1 VNVAGV
7 DPRVQ
12 ARAQQAGFE
21 LAREL
26 ADALATGPVEL
37 PSFPEVAL
45 RVQEALADDGVST
58 DLVVR
63 IVGAEPM
70 LAARVITIANS
81 VAMNPG
87 GSPVT
92 DLRTAVARMGFDLL
106 RAAAVSFAVAQLRR
120 RVEYRGIEDR
130 LNELWL
136 ESVSMSAHSAVVAR
150 HCGRTSAD
158 RALFCGLVANV
169 GRIYLL
175 ARAHHHPGLLED
187 HAAWQAVQDQWHLS
201 AARSLLT
208 SWHVNDESIEA
219 IENHL
224 RNDIVPPQATALS
237 DVLASA
243 AFLVRH
249 SEVPEDL
256 ATEMAK
262 VGALARLG
270 LKLGDCILL
279 MQRGSD
285 EVAALRTAIGR

>member
-1 VNVAGV
+1 V
-7 DPRVQ
+7 R
-12 ARAQQAGFE
+12 ARAEQAGFA

-26 ADALATGPVEL
+26 AEALAAGPVEL

-45 RVQEALADDGVST
+45 RVQEVLADDSVST

-70 LAARVITIANS
+70 LAARVINIANS

-120 RVEYRGIEDR
+120 RAEFRGIEPQ
-130 LNELWL
+130 LNQLWL
-136 ESVSMSAHSAVVAR
+136 ESVSMSAHCSVVAR
-150 HCGRTSAD
+150 HCGRISAD

-175 ARAHHHPGLLED
+175 ARAGGHPGLLDD
-187 HAAWQAVQDQWHLS
+187 HAAWQALQEQWHAS
-201 AARSLLT
+201 AARSLLA
-208 SWHVNDESIEA
+208 SWHVNEETIEA
-219 IENHL
+219 IECHTHD
-224 RNDIVPPQATALS
+224 DIVPPQATTLS

-243 AFLVRH
+243 AFLVRY
-249 SEVPEDL
+249 SDVPEAML
-256 ATEMAK
+256 AEMPK
-262 VGALARLG
+262 VKALDRLG

-279 MQRGSD
+279 MQKAGD
-285 EVAALRTAIGR
+285 EVTALRAAIGR